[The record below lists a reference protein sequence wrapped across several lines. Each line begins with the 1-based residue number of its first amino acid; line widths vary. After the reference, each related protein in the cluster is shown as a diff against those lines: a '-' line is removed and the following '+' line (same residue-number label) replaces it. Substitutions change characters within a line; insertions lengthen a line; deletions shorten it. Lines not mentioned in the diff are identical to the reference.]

1 MANLIEQIAVL
12 LLVAALVAII
22 ARRLHMPYATGLV
35 VTGIALTALPNAPR
49 VEMTREL
56 IFTALLPPLIFEAA
70 LFLPWRLLRR
80 EVLLVL
86 LLATL
91 GLVLAAAVVALGLQ
105 WLAGW
110 PPIAAAVFGVLI
122 SATDPVSVIAMF
134 RDVGVKGRL
143 RVLVEAESLF
153 NDGTAAVLFA
163 LLLAAFLGG
172 EPTALGALSELAVTI
187 VGSPLCGA
195 IVALPL
201 TYLSAKSADHLIVI
215 TFTTVAAYA
224 SFLLA
229 EHFHASGILATLT
242 AGLIVAQRG
251 ASGMI
256 PAKGREAV
264 EAFWEVVAFLA
275 NSLVFLLF
283 GMQEVE
289 RNFSSIA
296 SDIAIAVALVTLGRA
311 VTIYPLSALFGAS
324 RWRIPAAHQHVLFWG
339 GLRGALALGL
349 ALGLPAGFPLRERI
363 ITVAFAVVTFSLLV
377 QGPTIGPLLTRLELH
392 RGPASSGAAQ
402 PKKTGP

>member
-1 MANLIEQIAVL
+1 
-12 LLVAALVAII
+12 
-22 ARRLHMPYATGLV
+22 V
-35 VTGIALTALPNAPR
+35 VTGIALAAFPLAPR
-49 VEMTREL
+49 VAMTREL
-56 IFTALLPPLIFEAA
+56 VFTTLLPPLIFEAA

-86 LLATL
+86 VLATA
-91 GLVLAAAVVALGLQ
+91 GLALAAAVTGMGLY
-105 WLAGW
+105 WFANW
-110 PPIAAAVFGVLI
+110 PPLAAAVFGVLI

-134 RDVGVKGRL
+134 REVGVKGRL

-163 LLLAAFLGG
+163 LILAAYHGG
-172 EPTALGALSELAVTI
+172 RPTPLQALSEFAFTTI
-187 VGSPLCGA
+187 GSVICGA
-195 IVALPL
+195 LVALPL
-201 TYLSAKSADHLIVI
+201 TFLSARSADHFVDI
-215 TFTTVAAYA
+215 TFTSVAAYA

-256 PAKGREAV
+256 AAKGREAV
-264 EAFWEVVAFLA
+264 EAFWEVVAFFA
-275 NSLVFLLF
+275 NSLVFLLI
-283 GMQEVE
+283 GMHEAEQNV
-289 RNFSSIA
+289 FSVGV
-296 SDIAIAVALVTLGRA
+296 DIAIAIALVILGQA
-311 VTIYPLSALFGAS
+311 VTIYPLAAIFRAS

-349 ALGLPAGFPLRERI
+349 ALGLPEEFPLRERI
-363 ITVAFAVVTFSLLV
+363 VSVAFAVVTFSLIV
-377 QGPTIGPLLTRLELH
+377 QGLTIAPLLAKLELL
-392 RGPASSGAAQ
+392 RDASAP

>member
-1 MANLIEQIAVL
+1 MASLIEQIAAL
-12 LLVAALVAII
+12 LLVAAVVAIV

-35 VTGIALTALPNAPR
+35 VTGIVLATLPLAPR
-49 VEMTREL
+49 VAMTREL
-56 IFTALLPPLIFEAA
+56 IFTILLPPLIFEAA
-70 LFLPWRLLRR
+70 LFLPWRLLRQ

-86 LLATL
+86 VLATA
-91 GLVLAAAVVALGLQ
+91 GLALAAAVMAFGLH

-110 PPIAAAVFGVLI
+110 PGIAAAVFGVLI

-134 RDVGVKGRL
+134 RNMGVKGRL

-163 LLLAAFLGG
+163 LLLAAYHGG
-172 EPTALGALSELAVTI
+172 RPTVLGALSELAFTTI
-187 VGSPLCGA
+187 GSLACGA
-195 IVALPL
+195 LVALPL
-201 TYLSAKSADHLIVI
+201 TFLSARSADHLVDI

-251 ASGMI
+251 GSGMI
-256 PAKGREAV
+256 AAKGREAV

-275 NSLVFLLF
+275 NSLVFLLI
-283 GMQEVE
+283 GMHEAEQ
-289 RNFSSIA
+289 NFSSIGV
-296 SDIAIAVALVTLGRA
+296 DIAIAVALVVLGRA
-311 VTIYPLSALFGAS
+311 VTIYPLAALFRAS

-349 ALGLPAGFPLRERI
+349 ALGLPDEFPLRERI
-363 ITVAFAVVTFSLLV
+363 VTVAFAVVTFSLIV
-377 QGPTIGPLLTRLELH
+377 QGLTIAPLLVRLELL
-392 RGPASSGAAQ
+392 RTPAAGAGAQ
-402 PKKTGP
+402 AKKTRP